1 MGIGMRLVN
10 RPVVGG
16 SAPWDQGAD
25 VDEGEL
31 KNAVNDGE
39 HDLFDS
45 VSIHESQD
53 SSDDY
58 DNSDKRFKPSHGAK
72 YEALIAES

>member
-1 MGIGMRLVN
+1 MGIRVRLVN

-16 SAPWDQGAD
+16 SAPGNQGAD
-25 VDEGEL
+25 MDEREL

-45 VSIHESQD
+45 VSIQESQD
-53 SSDDY
+53 SSGDY
-58 DNSDKRFKPSHGAK
+58 DNSNERFKPSHGGK
-72 YEALIAES
+72 V